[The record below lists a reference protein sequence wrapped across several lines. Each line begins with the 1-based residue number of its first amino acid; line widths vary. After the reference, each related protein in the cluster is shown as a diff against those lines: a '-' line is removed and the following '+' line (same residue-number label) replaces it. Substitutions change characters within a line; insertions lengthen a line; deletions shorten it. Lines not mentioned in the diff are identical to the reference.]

1 MRLILTL
8 PLLVALP
15 LLGCSTKPS
24 GGAPPAARSASASAS
39 ASASPSPSVET
50 PTSGIF
56 DMVSTGFLRRRS
68 ADGIW
73 HNELLAA
80 PNPHGEMLRA
90 IWSAGSDLYVAG
102 YAYTGV
108 EGPDD
113 GVVYKRQA
121 NGRWQQVF
129 KVNLKEL
136 GGGWA
141 SGPNDVYASGVA
153 VAHYDGKS
161 WREIEVSPGKR
172 TSYRISGSGPRDV
185 LAFDLAGT
193 VHRLGDNGAWSPEAD
208 LKVPINDGLVID
220 PDTAYAVGEDGAIY
234 HRVKGTWK
242 RESSGVR
249 DQLTHLWASGPNDVY
264 AAGSALVHS
273 KGDGVWT
280 SVIVPRISQP
290 TQVTGRAANEVW
302 ALGLSGIARYDGSRW
317 EPFALEA
324 IQPAGTKGMVSLNAI
339 AVIAGEVF
347 VAGDSTASR

>member
-39 ASASPSPSVET
+39 AAPSPSVET
-50 PTSGIF
+50 PTSGIL
-56 DMVSTGFLRRRS
+56 DMVSTAFLRRRS

-73 HNELLAA
+73 HNEVLAA

-90 IWSAGSDLYVAG
+90 IWSAGSDVYVTG

-113 GVVYKRQA
+113 GVVYKRQT

-141 SGPNDVYASGVA
+141 SGPSDVYASGVA

-172 TSYRISGSGPRDV
+172 TSYRISGSGPKDV
-185 LAFDLAGT
+185 LAFDLTGT
-193 VHRLGDNGAWSPEAD
+193 VHRLGDDGTWSQEAD

-220 PDTAYAVGEDGAIY
+220 PDTAYAVGEEGAVF
-234 HRVKGTWK
+234 HRIKRTWK

-264 AAGSALVHS
+264 AAGSVLVHS

-280 SVIVPRISQP
+280 PVIVPRVSQP
-290 TQVTGRAANEVW
+290 TQVTGRAANDVW
-302 ALGLSGIARYDGSRW
+302 ALGLAGIAHYDGSRW

-324 IQPAGTKGMVSLNAI
+324 IQPAGTKGMVSLNAV

-347 VAGDSTASR
+347 VAGDSTTSR